1 MVKRKRFNV
10 FINIESEGEGVL
22 VVVESGR
29 HGRILMR
36 LVSDR
41 KHIRLTLFSEC
52 VEYLSSLY

>member
-41 KHIRLTLFSEC
+41 KHIRLTLFPEC
-52 VEYLSSLY
+52 VEYS